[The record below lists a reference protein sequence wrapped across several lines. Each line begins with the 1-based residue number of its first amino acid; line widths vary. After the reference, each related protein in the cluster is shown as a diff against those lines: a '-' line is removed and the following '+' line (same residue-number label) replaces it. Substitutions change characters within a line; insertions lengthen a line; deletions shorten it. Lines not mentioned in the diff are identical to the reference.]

1 MAKVT
6 RLLLSVLTF
15 VISSVCLMGQEYVT
29 TTFNKG
35 EGVLAL
41 MRRYNL
47 DGYPC
52 NLPEFYQINQLT
64 KASPVYLG
72 KSYRLPIQIYKY
84 NGKSIR
90 NTLKNMDLPRA
101 RMIEK
106 YNKDLSFQKIKEV
119 YFIQDKQLWVPYH
132 IYHCSNPETENF
144 LTNPFVDENTNQP
157 PPPVVTAN
165 PDEVTRYTGRVVN
178 EPLFGAKLAQV
189 QVTDELLKN
198 RIYYIKGGH
207 GGPDPGAMA
216 NIDGHVCC
224 EDEYATDVAMR
235 LGRLLIS
242 HGATVHFIVTDPDDG
257 IRDDAYLDCDKD
269 EKQSGNHTIPLNQIY
284 RLRDRVRYVNQLYNK
299 YKKQN
304 VIDQRFISIHVDS
317 RSQNVSLDVHFYYY
331 DGSALGM
338 QMAIET
344 QKVFAENTRKAGE
357 VDYTGTVKARDLYVL
372 KYSDP
377 AALFVEIGNIQNVHD
392 QARIIQ
398 SKNRQLIAEWLYQGI
413 VNSKS

>member
-1 MAKVT
+1 
-6 RLLLSVLTF
+6 
-15 VISSVCLMGQEYVT
+15 
-29 TTFNKG
+29 
-35 EGVLAL
+35 
-41 MRRYNL
+41 
-47 DGYPC
+47 
-52 NLPEFYQINQLT
+52 
-64 KASPVYLG
+64 
-72 KSYRLPIQIYKY
+72 
-84 NGKSIR
+84 
-90 NTLKNMDLPRA
+90 
-101 RMIEK
+101 
-106 YNKDLSFQKIKEV
+106 
-119 YFIQDKQLWVPYH
+119 
-132 IYHCSNPETENF
+132 
-144 LTNPFVDENTNQP
+144 
-157 PPPVVTAN
+157 
-165 PDEVTRYTGRVVN
+165 
-178 EPLFGAKLAQV
+178 
-189 QVTDELLKN
+189 LLKN